1 MSAWNPDLYLK
12 FERERTQPAIDLVAR
27 IDVSSPQRIIDIGCG
42 PGNSTKILK
51 DRFPNSHI
59 VGVDNSAEM
68 IDKAKNAYPWGEWI
82 LADAAEYQF
91 TGKYDIIFSNAA
103 LQWIPDHQELIERA
117 VKYLSTEGTLAIQ
130 VPGNY
135 DSPIKRSL
143 KQLSE
148 RPDWAGFLFEAVNAI
163 RYRTPEFYYD
173 VLSAMNLKI
182 DLWTTTY
189 YHILDSVTEII
200 EWYSSTG
207 MRPYLNAL
215 PDDSARTAFVSELSD
230 LIHDQYP
237 KQTDG
242 RVIFPFRRIL
252 FIASV

>member
-12 FERERTQPAIDLVAR
+12 FEKERTQPSIDLVAR
-27 IDVSSPQRIIDIGCG
+27 IDVSSPERIIDIGCG
-42 PGNSTKILK
+42 PGNGTKILREK
-51 DRFPNSHI
+51 FPNSRI
-59 VGVDNSAEM
+59 TGIDSSSEM
-68 IDKAKNAYPWGEWI
+68 IDKAKSAYPPGEWI

-103 LQWIPDHQELIERA
+103 LQWIPDHQKLIER
-117 VKYLSTEGTLAIQ
+117 VVVHLTTKGKLAIQ

-135 DSPIKRSL
+135 DSPIQESL

-200 EWYSSTG
+200 EWYSGTG
-207 MRPYLNAL
+207 MRPHLDAL
-215 PDDSARTAFVSELSD
+215 PDDDARAAFVTELTD
-230 LIHDQYP
+230 LIQDEYP
-237 KQTDG
+237 KQADG
-242 RVIFPFRRIL
+242 KVIFPFRRI
-252 FIASV
+252 FFTASV